1 MLRLSVTNLAPA
13 ILAAT
18 LSGVPAHADAISDT
32 IQSALDAYTAGDI
45 KYATEELAF
54 AQQQLQALK
63 ADGLSAFLP
72 EAPEGWTRTINTDM
86 NAGLAMMGGGTGAE
100 ATYQGPDQSFT
111 LTITAD
117 SPMLG
122 AFAGMFANSAMLA
135 AMGTITRVGREKF
148 VDQDGTL
155 TGVVDGR
162 ILIQSQGALVDVMV
176 PVLQTM
182 DFATMVSFGK

>member
-1 MLRLSVTNLAPA
+1 MLRLSMLAL
-13 ILAAT
+13 LAAT
-18 LSGVPAHADAISDT
+18 QLAAPARADEISDT
-32 IQSALDAYTAGDI
+32 IQSALDAYNSGDI

-86 NAGLAMMGGGTGAE
+86 NAGLAMMGGGTGTE
-100 ATYQGPDQSFT
+100 ATYAGADQSFT

-117 SPMLG
+117 NPMVG
-122 AFAGMFANSAMLA
+122 SFA
-135 AMGTITRVGREKF
+135 AMFGNSVMMASMGKITRVGREKF
-148 VDQDGTL
+148 VDQEGNL

-162 ILIQSQGALVDVMV
+162 ILIQAQGAAADVMI
-176 PVLQTM
+176 PVLATM
-182 DFATMVSFGK
+182 DFATIATFGK

>member
-1 MLRLSVTNLAPA
+1 MFRFS
-13 ILAAT
+13 LAAFATAT
-18 LSGVPAHADAISDT
+18 LLAAPAHADAISDT
-32 IQSALDAYTAGDI
+32 IQSALDAYNAGDI

-63 ADGLSAFLP
+63 VDGLSAFLP

-86 NAGLAMMGGGTGAE
+86 NAGLAIMGGGTGAE
-100 ATYQGPDQSFT
+100 ATYQGTDASFT

-148 VDQDGTL
+148 VDQEGTL
-155 TGVVDGR
+155 TGVLDGR
-162 ILIQSQGALVDVMV
+162 ILIQSQGAPVEVMV
-176 PVLQTM
+176 PVLETM
-182 DFATMVSFGK
+182 DFATMASFGK